1 MSKAFR
7 RIALVLAAVLV
18 LSLAS
23 FAANEMGVQG
33 AVEFTL
39 KYDGFTGDIIGNTY
53 LKFAGVLK
61 NAPAGLEIVFGDSS
75 ANGFWKSIDFWSSYP
90 TSASY
95 VWSPYFV
102 RMNITGAYYRG
113 GPRVTTRLGDFQYP
127 VPNYLAGNYHK
138 MAGMGIMITDYPV
151 YQDKVTVTP
160 FFAWPKYGA
169 GHTLSGAGITK
180 YFWNMGAVVKMNNLI
195 PDLSVQAYVLNHQE
209 KEGVHVRYGAG
220 LTQKQSFAGVNTT
233 RGADQLILFTP
244 GVSTNTN
251 PWGKEVLVGPDG
263 KILKKAANVDSV
275 VPAGHYVISGHGS
288 MNAWINNNLN
298 VGDTVQVMFGS
309 PQTLMA
315 ESTAGV
321 EASYKL
327 FGVNMAGKF
336 LFRTTY
342 DGRDLANIKKDNQ
355 MAITANADYTFV
367 FTNDFKVKVSGGFR
381 SIDQDFAP
389 FARQTDVRY
398 NPIEAQ
404 RGQLGGNAALN
415 FTLPAKTAL
424 DITADYFN
432 KKPAADTTLDKM
444 SGTVTLTNSAL
455 FDVTAKASVSG
466 SRQVDESPAE
476 VKVTDSITTSGSLS
490 RNFRLPTRDQLA
502 VTYSISTTNLLV
514 DDFSKV
520 TLTNKLVASTNLT
533 VPVISK
539 LYIEG
544 TVELK
549 TAAGSTT
556 PTYILLL
563 KHTTNNNLN
572 LEAKFTKAGIQK
584 LNWYAQA
591 FYSVS
596 LN

>member
-1 MSKAFR
+1 
-7 RIALVLAAVLV
+7 
-18 LSLAS
+18 
-23 FAANEMGVQG
+23 
-33 AVEFTL
+33 
-39 KYDGFTGDIIGNTY
+39 
-53 LKFAGVLK
+53 
-61 NAPAGLEIVFGDSS
+61 
-75 ANGFWKSIDFWSSYP
+75 
-90 TSASY
+90 
-95 VWSPYFV
+95 
-102 RMNITGAYYRG
+102 
-113 GPRVTTRLGDFQYP
+113 
-127 VPNYLAGNYHK
+127 
-138 MAGMGIMITDYPV
+138 
-151 YQDKVTVTP
+151 
-160 FFAWPKYGA
+160 
-169 GHTLSGAGITK
+169 
-180 YFWNMGAVVKMNNLI
+180 MGAVVKMNNLI

-209 KEGVHVRYGAG
+209 KEGVHIRYGAG
-220 LTQKQSFAGVNTT
+220 LTEKQSFTGVNTA

-251 PWGKEVLVGPDG
+251 QWGIEVLVGPDG
-263 KILKKAANVDSV
+263 KILKKAANVDRV
-275 VPAGHYVISGHGS
+275 VPAGHYVISGHGA

-298 VGDTVQVMFGS
+298 VDDTVQVMFGS

-315 ESTAGV
+315 ESTAGI

>member
-53 LKFAGVLK
+53 LKFTGVLK

-169 GHTLSGAGITK
+169 THTLSGTGITK

-220 LTQKQSFAGVNTT
+220 LTQKQSFTGVNTA

-251 PWGKEVLVGPDG
+251 PWGIEVLVGPDG

-275 VPAGHYVISGHGS
+275 VPAGHYVISGHGT

>member
-1 MSKAFR
+1 M
-7 RIALVLAAVLV
+7 
-18 LSLAS
+18 
-23 FAANEMGVQG
+23 
-33 AVEFTL
+33 
-39 KYDGFTGDIIGNTY
+39 
-53 LKFAGVLK
+53 
-61 NAPAGLEIVFGDSS
+61 
-75 ANGFWKSIDFWSSYP
+75 NG
-90 TSASY
+90 
-95 VWSPYFV
+95 
-102 RMNITGAYYRG
+102 
-113 GPRVTTRLGDFQYP
+113 
-127 VPNYLAGNYHK
+127 
-138 MAGMGIMITDYPV
+138 
-151 YQDKVTVTP
+151 
-160 FFAWPKYGA
+160 
-169 GHTLSGAGITK
+169 
-180 YFWNMGAVVKMNNLI
+180 
-195 PDLSVQAYVLNHQE
+195 
-209 KEGVHVRYGAG
+209 
-220 LTQKQSFAGVNTT
+220 
-233 RGADQLILFTP
+233 
-244 GVSTNTN
+244 
-251 PWGKEVLVGPDG
+251 
-263 KILKKAANVDSV
+263 
-275 VPAGHYVISGHGS
+275 
-288 MNAWINNNLN
+288 WINNNLN

-432 KKPAADTTLDKM
+432 KKPAADTTLDKI

-520 TLTNKLVASTNLT
+520 TLTNKLVASTDLT

-539 LYIEG
+539 LHIEG